1 MEFKVSIQTELKSY
15 SDIRKCVS
23 PAAFTAGM
31 RYISWHNRLS
41 MTDMLETWQALVVT
55 LAFEKRSIDGLL
67 FSGVKSFLDAHP
79 DADPQSLDD
88 CRRLASQLT
97 EQLFPK
103 S

>member
-1 MEFKVSIQTELKSY
+1 VSIQTELKSY
-15 SDIRKCVS
+15 SDIRKYVS
-23 PAAFTAGM
+23 PAAFTAAMG
-31 RYISWHNRLS
+31 YISWHNRLS

-67 FSGVKSFLDAHP
+67 FGGVKSFLDARTG
-79 DADPQSLDD
+79 ADPQSLDD
-88 CRRLASQLT
+88 CQQLADQLI